1 MKAHLFQISF
11 ASGIIFLLLTF
22 SMIASINLND

>member
-1 MKAHLFQISF
+1 MKAHLFQITF
-11 ASGIIFLLLTF
+11 SGFIILLLLTF